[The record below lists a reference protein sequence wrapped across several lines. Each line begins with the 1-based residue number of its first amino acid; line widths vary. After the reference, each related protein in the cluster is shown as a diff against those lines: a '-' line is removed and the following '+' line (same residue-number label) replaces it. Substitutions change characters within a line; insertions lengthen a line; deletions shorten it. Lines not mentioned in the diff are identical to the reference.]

1 MKIRLAALLTALL
14 LLLAACAAP
23 APESEITPPDPES
36 VSRPESESTPPPPG
50 SVPELEPEAK
60 DVSHYY
66 VEGDQEG
73 AEDEEAVKALYWYLW
88 NNLRPSEYTWIR
100 IDGSFYD
107 PEKVQQYWVT
117 LTAPDK
123 APVDALLQNYDGL
136 WAAIHFEQNDITLY
150 DQERADD
157 DLRVFLDEHPEI
169 RLDGEIGNAVGKLV
183 LYVEEMND
191 DLTAFIENYPVK
203 GVYQIIK
210 SGTPNPD

>member
-1 MKIRLAALLTALL
+1 MKAKLLAMLLALL
-14 LLLAACAAP
+14 LLTACAAP
-23 APESEITPPDPES
+23 APESE
-36 VSRPESESTPPPPG
+36 STPPSSESASDP
-50 SVPELEPEAK
+50 EPEVM

-107 PEKVQQYWVT
+107 PEKVQQHWVT

-123 APVDALLQNYDGL
+123 APVDALLQDYDGP

-150 DQERADD
+150 DQERAYD
-157 DLRVFLDEHPEI
+157 DLQVFLDEHPEI
-169 RLDGEIGNAVGKLV
+169 RLDGGEIAKSVGRLV
-183 LYVEEMND
+183 LSAEEISD
-191 DLTAFIENYPVK
+191 DLTAFAENYPVK
-203 GVYQIIK
+203 GVYLIIK